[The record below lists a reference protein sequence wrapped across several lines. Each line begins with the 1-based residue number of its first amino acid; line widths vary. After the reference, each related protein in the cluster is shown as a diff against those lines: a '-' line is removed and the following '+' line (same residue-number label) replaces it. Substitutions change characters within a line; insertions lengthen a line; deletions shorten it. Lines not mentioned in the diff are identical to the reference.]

1 MLDHMFFYVF
11 YRSEWRSG
19 GILIEWE
26 RDVDILHPPP
36 SPHFIVDKS
45 VVKLRALEAAI
56 LG

>member
-1 MLDHMFFYVF
+1 MFFYVF

-26 RDVDILHPPP
+26 RDVGILHPPP
-36 SPHFIVDKS
+36 PLPPFYSRQS

>member
-26 RDVDILHPPP
+26 RDVDILHPPH

>member
-1 MLDHMFFYVF
+1 MFFYVF

-36 SPHFIVDKS
+36 LPPFYSRQS